1 MTVHKVQGLSLA
13 KAVID
18 LGPDTF
24 TVGQAYVALSR
35 VKTLDGVCLL
45 KLTESKLRLISTE
58 AVGEYRRLGL
68 PGFDVDLSLVVS
80 ESTGRGRGRGRGR
93 GQQAATGVRGRG
105 RSRGQAAVT
114 GGRGHGRPASRS
126 VD

>member
-45 KLTESKLRLISTE
+45 KLTESKLDRL
-58 AVGEYRRLGL
+58 RLAGL
-68 PGFDVDLSLVVS
+68 S
-80 ESTGRGRGRGRGR
+80 
-93 GQQAATGVRGRG
+93 
-105 RSRGQAAVT
+105 
-114 GGRGHGRPASRS
+114 GGL
-126 VD
+126 